1 MLTAEEL
8 LEYAE
13 GISND
18 KAVKISLIFI
28 MRELKPGMRSNTRAI
43 DKYDFNVKKVS
54 LSSDVSD
61 YFKSVLSNQIITHSS
76 REDIEVK
83 PYTVIDDDID
93 NKIYTYALNNALS
106 FSKVVT
112 EHVKSDKISSI
123 NSLEEIKDNLW
134 AYCIKVYS
142 NKRFAYS
149 FRKFGKSRI
158 TTDTPE
164 DIIKKFTARFDKSD
178 SELRPF
184 DGSAISFDDKI
195 DCLYLDEQFYVFK
208 KKSFEAIVGLEDE
221 FHEVAHQSLESMKSS
236 DIVVGLEIIE
246 NEMIFMPSV
255 RKTMTSIRQ
264 KGNDK
269 DLSKEEVHSMND
281 VLKKFD
287 GVEFTINAEGKIVL
301 ENTADAR
308 NFLKLLND
316 YYKQGMTTKK
326 YYATD
331 SGSLVSPRG
340 NN

>member
-1 MLTAEEL
+1 M
-8 LEYAE
+8 
-13 GISND
+13 
-18 KAVKISLIFI
+18 
-28 MRELKPGMRSNTRAI
+28 
-43 DKYDFNVKKVS
+43 
-54 LSSDVSD
+54 
-61 YFKSVLSNQIITHSS
+61 
-76 REDIEVK
+76 
-83 PYTVIDDDID
+83 
-93 NKIYTYALNNALS
+93 
-106 FSKVVT
+106 
-112 EHVKSDKISSI
+112 
-123 NSLEEIKDNLW
+123 
-134 AYCIKVYS
+134 
-142 NKRFAYS
+142 
-149 FRKFGKSRI
+149 
-158 TTDTPE
+158 
-164 DIIKKFTARFDKSD
+164 
-178 SELRPF
+178 RPF